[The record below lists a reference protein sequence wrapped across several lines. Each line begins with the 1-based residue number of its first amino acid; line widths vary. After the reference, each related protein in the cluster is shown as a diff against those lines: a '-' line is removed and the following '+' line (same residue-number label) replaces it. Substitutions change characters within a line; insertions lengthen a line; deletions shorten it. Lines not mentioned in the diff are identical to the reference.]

1 MLTIP
6 TSTLK
11 NVMSIMFNDAINR
24 SKHFL
29 ETPKKMSEK
38 KRNERTH

>member
-29 ETPKKMSEK
+29 ETPVKKKETK
-38 KRNERTH
+38 EHTD